1 MTSISE
7 YTFNNIGRI
16 GADKND
22 NSQRNLSNT
31 KHLNYSL
38 ANHYSANSSDSHVK
52 FATSNLGISYKNSL
66 GGLPGNMVDFDSSLS
81 IKKDSD
87 RHFEKLQLHQRPF
100 ASVPYLGRGGLDA
113 DIESKLMQGES
124 ISERKSASTVME
136 KQYIDYN
143 EYPLMHDVK
152 SRIND
157 PTNSIEELALEGWT
171 RGGLPTR
178 DMNNDKKK

>member
-87 RHFEKLQLHQRPF
+87 RHFEKDVAHGCNDHYCSGIFRAIGHRTVDRFGQHAIF
-100 ASVPYLGRGGLDA
+100 GKTWSVR
-113 DIESKLMQGES
+113 
-124 ISERKSASTVME
+124 RF
-136 KQYIDYN
+136 
-143 EYPLMHDVK
+143 
-152 SRIND
+152 R
-157 PTNSIEELALEGWT
+157 
-171 RGGLPTR
+171 
-178 DMNNDKKK
+178 